1 MRAALPRCQW
11 AVMHQMIIG
20 PKETSAGWHLR
31 RVPSRPFEV
40 HLLAPRSSL
49 HWPLSLMKFTTKRQH
64 YKPVYDSNP
73 WAVKRNKGKR
83 PKFNDKDL
91 NRMAESDEVIGIS
104 QYDTGWNASHGS
116 SAYKEDEDDV
126 GSINSCSTNATM
138 DNIPGTGRTLDM
150 RFYQPVGRAIEKFA
164 LKIAIRLN
172 ICHPSPAQILR
183 FLQLSPGYQYWFTER
198 KKPSDVIADISA
210 KEPSAV
216 PGILSLVEQS
226 Q

>member
-1 MRAALPRCQW
+1 
-11 AVMHQMIIG
+11 
-20 PKETSAGWHLR
+20 
-31 RVPSRPFEV
+31 
-40 HLLAPRSSL
+40 
-49 HWPLSLMKFTTKRQH
+49 MKFTTKRQH
-64 YKPVYDSNP
+64 SKPVYDSNP
-73 WAVKRNKGKR
+73 WAVRRNKGKR

-138 DNIPGTGRTLDM
+138 DNIPGTGRTIDM
-150 RFYQPVGRAIEKFA
+150 RFYQPVGRAIEKLA

-183 FLQLSPGYQYWFTER
+183 FLGLSSGLYLFMKV
-198 KKPSDVIADISA
+198 KKPSDVIARLSVVR
-210 KEPSAV
+210 PTHV
-216 PGILSLVEQS
+216 PGILSLVQQS